1 MLKSARVAKPG
12 RAQEPEEAHLMST
25 VKIHPP
31 WYSLPSLFVILV
43 IAGAIA
49 MGPFAGWAS
58 LWFAAVFAVLLAIGI
73 LGAVVEVT
81 PEALLFRIWPL
92 KGTSVPR
99 DQIRTM
105 HLFGQSVRFE
115 DRDHV
120 LLKISTYSWIQ
131 RQWLD
136 ISVALGVPLYDHR
149 TKLGWGQDA
158 RRGRLVQQSEV
169 QDS

>member
-1 MLKSARVAKPG
+1 
-12 RAQEPEEAHLMST
+12 
-25 VKIHPP
+25 
-31 WYSLPSLFVILV
+31 
-43 IAGAIA
+43 
-49 MGPFAGWAS
+49 
-58 LWFAAVFAVLLAIGI
+58 
-73 LGAVVEVT
+73 
-81 PEALLFRIWPL
+81 
-92 KGTSVPR
+92 
-99 DQIRTM
+99 M

-158 RRGRLVQQSEV
+158 RRGRLVQQPEV